1 MTPNSPGEMQQC
13 SVSMRCRYDAADKV
27 FVCRLPDSSRPEFY
41 LHPAMVRRNDTS
53 AKSINEWT
61 GEKTLR
67 YSLITLISVKQSL
80 HVRTFRLLYCMSSS
94 F

>member
-1 MTPNSPGEMQQC
+1 M
-13 SVSMRCRYDAADKV
+13 

-41 LHPAMVRRNDTS
+41 LRPAVVRRNDTS

-67 YSLITLISVKQSL
+67 YRVVNITKVEHSLYACNSD
-80 HVRTFRLLYCMSSS
+80 RLLFCILCLL
-94 F
+94 